1 MAVADLRAFARRYAN
16 AWCSQ
21 DAKSVA
27 SFFSEGGSLSVN
39 DDPPAV
45 GRLAITEVAQAFMTA
60 FPDMRVS
67 LDDVQGE
74 GGQAVFK
81 WTLTG
86 TNTGPGGT
94 GKSVRISGQEAWRF
108 GADRLIAE
116 SIGTFNSAE
125 YARQLA
131 GS

>member
-16 AWCSQ
+16 AWSSQ
-21 DAKSVA
+21 GAKSVA

-74 GGQAVFK
+74 GGQ
-81 WTLTG
+81 
-86 TNTGPGGT
+86 
-94 GKSVRISGQEAWRF
+94 
-108 GADRLIAE
+108 
-116 SIGTFNSAE
+116 
-125 YARQLA
+125 
-131 GS
+131 